1 MGHPTK
7 LNERIKDLQAIELP
21 GQTRESKSFC
31 NIYAAKTSAKVWA
44 VNTRSPHSNNVSASA
59 AWIRCRTVSSRC
71 PKQRILTRRLRLMA
85 TGQLYPVRPSFL
97 MLSMTAR
104 TEAAVRNVLLPWAA
118 LWQNIT
124 IG

>member
-1 MGHPTK
+1 MGHPAK
-7 LNERIKDLQAIELP
+7 LNERIKDLQAIALP

-31 NIYAAKTSAKVWA
+31 NIDKTWS
-44 VNTRSPHSNNVSASA
+44 
-59 AWIRCRTVSSRC
+59 I
-71 PKQRILTRRLRLMA
+71 KQRILTRRLRLMA

-97 MLSMTAR
+97 MPSMTAR